1 MAQMPHLRG
10 WFAGVVLA
18 GLCVGWSGPTV
29 AERPAVGPDPLDV
42 DVELVLA
49 VDISHSMKEDEQEL
63 QRNGYI
69 RALTSSDFLAA
80 LRTGPYG
87 RIAVTYIE
95 WAESDVQRVVIDW
108 ALVEDEASARK
119 VAARLAAMP
128 LHSGNFTSI
137 SSAISFATARFGQ
150 GFRGLRRVIDV
161 SGDGPNNHGPPI
173 EEARAA
179 ALAAGVIINGLPI
192 LIRDGESADSPA
204 LSDYY
209 SACVIGGEGAFVEP
223 VHTALDFDR
232 AVRTKLVRE
241 VAGLQWQQPRI
252 IPAAMRNPPAPANL
266 GCPGAN

>member
-1 MAQMPHLRG
+1 MAHMPHLRG
-10 WFAGVVLA
+10 WFAGCLFA
-18 GLCVGWSGPTV
+18 GLCAAWG
-29 AERPAVGPDPLDV
+29 DPCAAASPGTEPVDV

-69 RALTSSDFLAA
+69 RALTSPDFLTA
-80 LRTGPYG
+80 LKQGPYG
-87 RIAVTYIE
+87 QIAVTYVE
-95 WAESDVQRVVIDW
+95 WAEADVQKVVLDW
-108 ALVEDEASARK
+108 TLVKDEASARS
-119 VAARLAAMP
+119 VAARLAATP

-137 SSAISFATARFGQ
+137 SAAITFATAKFGH
-150 GFRGLRRVIDV
+150 GYRGLRRVIDI

-173 EEARAA
+173 AEARAD
-179 ALAAGVIINGLPI
+179 ALAGGVVINGLPI

-223 VHTALDFDR
+223 VHNALDFDR

-241 VAGLQWQQPRI
+241 VAALRHAEFI
-252 IPAAMRNPPAPANL
+252 LPAAMSSPPAASDMCAR
-266 GCPGAN
+266 GD